1 LAREPRTSPIVP
13 SYGESSLADLSASI
27 LASLTGDA
35 AANVLG
41 LPEVGRV
48 CLLIVD
54 GLGLELLRGNQAA
67 APFLAELAF
76 NSRPLTAGFP
86 STTVTSLGSL
96 GTGVA
101 PGAHGLLGYQVAIPG
116 QERLLNGLHWP
127 KDVDPLAWQPQPTIY
142 ERATAAGVAAVHVAP
157 GAFRNSGLTRA
168 TLRGAEYRA
177 ANSLGALAA
186 LSVDALGESDRV
198 LVSAYHGFLDG
209 CGHEYGVSSPAW
221 VNELAHVDKLAEQ
234 ISAGLPYGSVL
245 YVTADHG
252 MVNVGPDDRID
263 ADAEGSPLRDGVAL
277 LGGEPRAR
285 HVYAR
290 PGAADDVLA
299 TWREV
304 LGERAW
310 VMSREEAVKDGLFGP
325 VGTPVSDAMYARIGD
340 VVAACAGTW
349 AIICSRDEP
358 LESSLEGMHGSLT
371 PAEQLVPMLAPAPR
385 LVARGPALSRRA
397 SAVPASRAK
406 GPYWPGDPRDHGRP
420 HQGARAS
427 RPARDHPGGRRGR
440 ARRRAPRDAARRA
453 LAARR
458 PARAPVVRHR
468 AHPRGGL
475 RRPGPGPSRPAGRR
489 RPASHARGRRLREGN
504 AARRRERRPAGGRL
518 RRCRLHRRGP
528 CLVAAALLRPPVG
541 PGA

>member
-1 LAREPRTSPIVP
+1 MTLAREPRTSPIVP

-41 LPEVGRV
+41 LPETGRA

-54 GLGLELLRGNQAA
+54 GLGLEPLRAHQAA

-96 GTGVA
+96 GTGLPPAV
-101 PGAHGLLGYQVAIPG
+101 HGLLGYQVALPG
-116 QERLLNGLHWP
+116 EERLLNGLRWP
-127 KDVDPLAWQPQPTIY
+127 KDVDPVSWQPRPTIY
-142 ERATAAGVAAVHVAP
+142 ELAAADGVSTVHVAP

-177 ANSLGALAA
+177 ANSLGALATLA
-186 LSVDALGESDRV
+186 ADALGESDRV
-198 LVSAYHGFLDG
+198 LVSAYYGQLDG
-209 CGHEYGVSSPAW
+209 TGHEYGVSSPAW

-234 ISAGLPYGSVL
+234 IAAGLPYGSVL

-263 ADAEGSPLRDGVAL
+263 ADEEDSPLRDGVAL
-277 LGGEPRAR
+277 LGGEARAR

-310 VMSREEAVKDGLFGP
+310 VMSREEAIKDGLFGP
-325 VGTPVSDAMYARIGD
+325 VDAPVSEAMAARIGD
-340 VVAACAGTW
+340 VVAASAGTW
-349 AIICSRDEP
+349 AVVATKAEP
-358 LESSLEGMHGSLT
+358 LESSLVGMHGSLT
-371 PAEQLVPMLAPAPR
+371 SAEQLVPMLVPR
-385 LVARGPALSRRA
+385 
-397 SAVPASRAK
+397 
-406 GPYWPGDPRDHGRP
+406 
-420 HQGARAS
+420 
-427 RPARDHPGGRRGR
+427 
-440 ARRRAPRDAARRA
+440 
-453 LAARR
+453 
-458 PARAPVVRHR
+458 
-468 AHPRGGL
+468 
-475 RRPGPGPSRPAGRR
+475 
-489 RPASHARGRRLREGN
+489 
-504 AARRRERRPAGGRL
+504 
-518 RRCRLHRRGP
+518 
-528 CLVAAALLRPPVG
+528 
-541 PGA
+541 